1 MHRAAAIVLLFLFLG
16 FGLRFE
22 RLGVRPVQVS
32 LVFSLNGF
40 DWRRMMAAKPGP
52 QTSAAI
58 QALSSPQAPS
68 PTGSPSLAEAP
79 SLTEERARANTPPA
93 PDATANGNA
102 NSNEASANP
111 DKPSLPVSLDIAQ
124 ISRDGTSVFAGKS
137 APFAEVTVF
146 DGKTEVA
153 TVTALANGDWSVATE
168 HKFANPEPEI
178 NLKAAAHSEKNSA
191 QQAHSGATPSTSE
204 KSISGAQSGAIAT
217 AAASP
222 AAQLMKEFEGVV
234 ATAREEAKVATAREE
249 ASHEKND
256 IGGKVAAP
264 ETSSLQPTAV
274 IASSTPP
281 VQANVEAHP
290 PAQVKSDTAQSPTV
304 TTAVPITFVYNE
316 PTLTSDGQG
325 AARLLL
331 EYVKLKR
338 FGTIALSGHADE
350 RGSQAYNM
358 ELSRQRLVTI
368 ERVLRDGGY
377 HGQID
382 LVPKGS
388 SEPFSGVVRSRFQRE
403 DLLQLDRRVELR
415 VAK

>member
-1 MHRAAAIVLLFLFLG
+1 MHRAAAIVLLFLFLA

-32 LVFSLNGF
+32 LAVDLHAL
-40 DWRRMMAAKPGP
+40 DWRRLTPYKFGA
-52 QTSAAI
+52 
-58 QALSSPQAPS
+58 QAPAEMQTQSSTQPPS
-68 PTGSPSLAEAP
+68 PADGTAA
-79 SLTEERARANTPPA
+79 
-93 PDATANGNA
+93 ATAPGTQVANA
-102 NSNEASANP
+102 NPNPNDASANP
-111 DKPSLPVSLDIAQ
+111 DKLDLPVSLDIAQ

-137 APFAEVTVF
+137 APFAQVTVL
-146 DGKTEVA
+146 DGTTEVA
-153 TVTALANGDWSVATE
+153 SVTALANGDWSVATE
-168 HKFANPEPEI
+168 HKFANADPQI
-178 NLKAAAHSEKNSA
+178 HLKAAEHSEKNSG
-191 QQAHSGATPSTSE
+191 QQANSSVPGSPPVSKESKSGGQTD
-204 KSISGAQSGAIAT
+204 AQSGAIAGG
-217 AAASP
+217 AASP
-222 AAQLMKEFEGVV
+222 TAQLMKEFEGVV
-234 ATAREEAKVATAREE
+234 ATAREEAKRQ
-249 ASHEKND
+249 KND
-256 IGGKVAAP
+256 IAAKEP
-264 ETSSLQPTAV
+264 ARDTSSSPPPAV
-274 IASSTPP
+274 VASTNSPAKANLATLVPPP
-281 VQANVEAHP
+281 VTSN
-290 PAQVKSDTAQSPTV
+290 TAQSPTV

-377 HGQID
+377 QGQID

-388 SEPFSGVVRSRFQRE
+388 SEPFTGVVRSRFQRE